1 MANNNHFNLQLDT
14 TSPSGS
20 VSRSAAYS
28 TAANITVKPSC
39 TASDVKYMKVWLTG
53 KTSSNDT
60 TGTWEAYSASK
71 TITVGAEDTYTA
83 HAIFMDDI
91 GNESSEVTSDTI
103 NYDKTAPTKV
113 TFTVKDPSPVTGQP
127 DDETNSLTNDIV
139 VKFEDKAT
147 DTSGT
152 PSGIARYE
160 VSCDAF
166 ASTYSFTPND
176 GDTYSGTVAFKTG
189 TTQGSYTITCYAY
202 DNAGNKSAAATVS
215 LYYDDPASEGACTLK
230 IYKDSGYTKLCDFIN
245 VTTIYNQIEFA
256 SEPGESS
263 PHIVG
268 YKLWEEGTSEPT
280 AWTSMTKGTATVK
293 ISKVFVS
300 GEGTVQWN
308 AQGIDDVGNVTAVAT
323 YSFVYDKTNPTATLS
338 ASESKISTSGTIK
351 ESVLTF
357 SASDTNIASYK
368 VTVNGTE
375 VTSGTENVSAGTY
388 TVSASTSGMVEGSN
402 TITLTVTDK
411 AGNVSTATATI
422 TLDTSA
428 PTATFTSPDNIW
440 YNKNN
445 TDPNTG
451 TKWET
456 TGTIK
461 VTASKE
467 CTGYF
472 WFSSSKDDTNTNV
485 PSGAV
490 AVSLAK
496 GENTISTS
504 QVSGNVSGYPSE
516 SASSQYIHVKLEDSV
531 GNTGH
536 GVTTD
541 GFKFDAT
548 APSKPTVTW
557 SKSAYAD
564 TAAQVSVTCDP
575 DSYSGLAYFRF
586 RNVIDTEATVNSI
599 TDLDWH
605 AWSAATNYSLTLTA
619 TEGHKKIQ
627 VQVRDTAG
635 NASEWSDAACT
646 ELDTTKPSGSL
657 SLKVANSSTAK
668 PSPSNIAATDMLI
681 ALNDDTIEGHGNGSY
696 KIWGDIDGE
705 ASTEATAS
713 WVAFSAAGSQT
724 ITLHK
729 ACTSGDGT
737 KNFYVKLKD
746 NAGNESDT
754 YSASF
759 VYDTTAPIVYAS
771 SDYAKISKVHSL
783 RWSAANVE
791 IEGKYNDQVNVTAY
805 IVDKD
810 GSTTQTSEK
819 YIAWKA
825 VAYADADAAKTGSA
839 SDAAIE
845 GCSGT
850 YTTPTSAKI
859 STVITGE
866 AFEKALNGG
875 TTPTTAHAM
884 DGSHIVTIY
893 IQDEAGTWSE
903 AATFSA

>member
-1 MANNNHFNLQLDT
+1 
-14 TSPSGS
+14 
-20 VSRSAAYS
+20 
-28 TAANITVKPSC
+28 
-39 TASDVKYMKVWLTG
+39 
-53 KTSSNDT
+53 
-60 TGTWEAYSASK
+60 
-71 TITVGAEDTYTA
+71 
-83 HAIFMDDI
+83 MDDI

-113 TFTVKDPSPVTGQP
+113 TFTVKDPSPVAGQP
-127 DDETNSLTNDIV
+127 DDETNSLTNNIV
-139 VKFEDKAT
+139 IKFEDKAT

-166 ASTYSFTPND
+166 ANTYSFTPKN
-176 GDTYSGTVAFKTG
+176 GDTYSGTVAFKPG

-202 DNAGNKSAAATVS
+202 DNAGNKSVAATVS
-215 LYYDDPASEGACTLK
+215 LYYDDPTSEGACTLK

-268 YKLWEEGTSEPT
+268 YKLWEEGTAEPT

-293 ISKVFVS
+293 VSKVFVS

-308 AQGIDDVGNVTAVAT
+308 AQGIDDVGNETSVAT
-323 YSFVYDKTNPTATLS
+323 YSFVYDKTAPTATLS

-368 VTVNGTE
+368 ITVNGTE
-375 VTSGTENVSAGTY
+375 VTSGIANVSKGTY
-388 TVSASTSGMVEGSN
+388 TVSASTSGMVEGDN
-402 TITLTVTDK
+402 TIVLTVIDK
-411 AGNVSTATATI
+411 AGNESTANVTI
-422 TLDTSA
+422 TLDTAA

-461 VTASKE
+461 LTASKE

-472 WFSSSKDDTNTNV
+472 WFSSSADDTNTNV

-490 AVSLAK
+490 AVALAK
-496 GENTISTS
+496 GQNTISTS

-548 APSKPTVTW
+548 APNKPKVTW
-557 SKSAYAD
+557 SKAAYAD

-586 RNVIDTEATVNSI
+586 RNVIDAEVAGNSI

-605 AWSAATNYSLTLTA
+605 AWSAATNYSLTLTS

-635 NASEWSDAACT
+635 NASEWSDAACA

-681 ALNDDTIEGHGNGSY
+681 TLNDDTIAGHGNGSY

-713 WVAFSAAGSQT
+713 
-724 ITLHK
+724 
-729 ACTSGDGT
+729 
-737 KNFYVKLKD
+737 
-746 NAGNESDT
+746 
-754 YSASF
+754 
-759 VYDTTAPIVYAS
+759 
-771 SDYAKISKVHSL
+771 
-783 RWSAANVE
+783 
-791 IEGKYNDQVNVTAY
+791 
-805 IVDKD
+805 
-810 GSTTQTSEK
+810 
-819 YIAWKA
+819 
-825 VAYADADAAKTGSA
+825 
-839 SDAAIE
+839 
-845 GCSGT
+845 
-850 YTTPTSAKI
+850 
-859 STVITGE
+859 
-866 AFEKALNGG
+866 
-875 TTPTTAHAM
+875 
-884 DGSHIVTIY
+884 
-893 IQDEAGTWSE
+893 
-903 AATFSA
+903 

>member
-53 KTSSNDT
+53 KTTSNNT

-113 TFTVKDPSPVTGQP
+113 TFTVKDPSPVAGQP

-166 ASTYSFTPND
+166 ASTYTFTPND

-202 DNAGNKSAAATVS
+202 DNAGNKSIAATVS
-215 LYYDDPASEGACTLK
+215 LYYDDPSSEGACTLK
-230 IYKDSGYTKLCDFIN
+230 IYKDSSYTKLCDFIN

-256 SEPGESS
+256 SEPGEST

-268 YKLWEEGTSEPT
+268 YKLWEEGTTEPT

-293 ISKVFVS
+293 VSKVFVS

-368 VTVNGTE
+368 ITVNGTE
-375 VTSGTENVSAGTY
+375 VTSGTENVSKGTY

-557 SKSAYAD
+557 SKAAYAD

-646 ELDTTKPSGSL
+646 ELDTTVPSGSL
-657 SLKVANSSTAK
+657 ALKVANSSTAK

-681 ALNDDTIEGHGNGSY
+681 TLNDDTIVGHGNGSY

-825 VAYADADAAKTGSA
+825 VAYADANAAKAGSA

>member
-53 KTSSNDT
+53 KTTSNNT
-60 TGTWEAYSASK
+60 TGTWEAYSSSK

-113 TFTVKDPSPVTGQP
+113 TFTVKDPSPVAGQP

-166 ASTYSFTPND
+166 ASTYTFTPND

-202 DNAGNKSAAATVS
+202 DNAGNKSIAATVS
-215 LYYDDPASEGACTLK
+215 LYYDDPSSEGACTLK

-256 SEPGESS
+256 SEPGEST

-293 ISKVFVS
+293 VSKVFVS

-368 VTVNGTE
+368 ITVNGTE
-375 VTSGTENVSAGTY
+375 VTSGTENVSKGTY

-411 AGNVSTATATI
+411 AGNVSTATTTI

-557 SKSAYAD
+557 SKAAYAD

-605 AWSAATNYSLTLTA
+605 AWSAATNYSVTLTA

-646 ELDTTKPSGSL
+646 ELDTTVPSGSL
-657 SLKVANSSTAK
+657 ALKVANSSTAK

-681 ALNDDTIEGHGNGSY
+681 TLNDDTIVGHGNGSY

-825 VAYADADAAKTGSA
+825 VAYADANAAKAGSA

>member
-53 KTSSNDT
+53 KTTSNNT
-60 TGTWEAYSASK
+60 TGTWEAYSSSK

-113 TFTVKDPSPVTGQP
+113 TFTVKDPSPVAGQP

-166 ASTYSFTPND
+166 ASTYTFTPND

-202 DNAGNKSAAATVS
+202 DNAGNKSIAATVS
-215 LYYDDPASEGACTLK
+215 LYYDDPSSEGACTLK

-293 ISKVFVS
+293 VSKVFVS

-368 VTVNGTE
+368 ITVNGTE
-375 VTSGTENVSAGTY
+375 VTSGTENVSKGTY

-411 AGNVSTATATI
+411 AGNVSTATTTI

-557 SKSAYAD
+557 SKAAYAD

-605 AWSAATNYSLTLTA
+605 AWSAATNYSVTLTA

-646 ELDTTKPSGSL
+646 ELDTTVPSGSL
-657 SLKVANSSTAK
+657 ALKVANSSTAK

-681 ALNDDTIEGHGNGSY
+681 TLNDDTIVGHGNGSY

-825 VAYADADAAKTGSA
+825 VAYADANAAKAGSA

>member
-53 KTSSNDT
+53 KTTSNNT
-60 TGTWEAYSASK
+60 TGTWEAYSSSK

-113 TFTVKDPSPVTGQP
+113 TFTVKDPSPVAGQP

-166 ASTYSFTPND
+166 ASTYTFTPND

-202 DNAGNKSAAATVS
+202 DNAGNKSIAATVS
-215 LYYDDPASEGACTLK
+215 LYYDDPSSEGACTLK

-256 SEPGESS
+256 SEPGEST

-268 YKLWEEGTSEPT
+268 YKLWEEGTTEPT

-293 ISKVFVS
+293 VSKVFVS

-368 VTVNGTE
+368 ITVNGTE
-375 VTSGTENVSAGTY
+375 VTSGTENVSKGTY

-411 AGNVSTATATI
+411 AGNVSTATTTI

-557 SKSAYAD
+557 SKAAYAD

-605 AWSAATNYSLTLTA
+605 AWSAATNYSVTLTA

-646 ELDTTKPSGSL
+646 ELDTTVPSGSL
-657 SLKVANSSTAK
+657 ALKVANSSTAK

-681 ALNDDTIEGHGNGSY
+681 TLNDDTIVGHGNGSY

-825 VAYADADAAKTGSA
+825 VAYADANAAKAGSA